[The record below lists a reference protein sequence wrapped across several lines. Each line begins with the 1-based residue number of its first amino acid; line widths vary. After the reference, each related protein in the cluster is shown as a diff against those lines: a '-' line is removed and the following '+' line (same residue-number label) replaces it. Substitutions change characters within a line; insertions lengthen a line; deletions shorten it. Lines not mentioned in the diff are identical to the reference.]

1 MIFVDPTIGIAVIT
15 DDVWGRLYKFGGAG
29 DAGLIMPPRSYY
41 FRSFNAGNW
50 TNLVMGMI
58 YTGTANATENTAVV
72 NETLSSLN
80 FGNLFHFGLSKAN
93 PDGTI
98 DVEDNQNFLGMRGLH
113 NSVHQIFNSPTPA
126 VITQVALTSVK
137 NGVVTEDGSSFSLP
151 LTRNASTA
159 LFSMIGMRFMRD
171 TTNNTVKVFYEIDES
186 VDLTSPNVDSE
197 ILQNFLTQLSDD
209 PNDAQ
214 GEFSISSVANL
225 TTFYIFWPWILNRMK
240 LQAIGAIKFST

>member
-1 MIFVDPTIGIAVIT
+1 MIFIDPTIGIAVPT
-15 DDVWGRLYKFGGAG
+15 DETWGRLYKFGGTG

-50 TNLVMGMI
+50 TNLVIGMI
-58 YTGTANATENTAVV
+58 YTGTANASENTAVV

-93 PDGTI
+93 SDGTI

-113 NSVHQIFNSPTPA
+113 NSAHQIFNSPSPA

-137 NGVVTEDGSSFSLP
+137 NSAVDEDGSAFSVP
-151 LTRNASTA
+151 LTRHATNP
-159 LFSMIGMRFMRD
+159 LFSMIGMRFMRNT
-171 TTNNTVKVFYEIDES
+171 TTNRVKIFYEIDES
-186 VDLTSPNVDSE
+186 VELDGTPPDSE
-197 ILQNFLTQLSDD
+197 ILQTFLEQLSND

-214 GEFSISSVANL
+214 GDFAIPSVSNL
-225 TTFYIFWPWILNRMK
+225 TTFYIFWPWLLNRMK
-240 LQAIGAIKFST
+240 LQAIGAIKF